1 LPALYERVLVPQ
13 AVLQELENART
24 PEVVRAWLKRPPQW
38 LSVRETPVSPDPELD
53 GPDTGERNAIQLA
66 VMENAR
72 PPADGRTCRSPCGSQ
87 SRSDRNRNTGVLL
100 QASQRGLVDIESAL
114 SALQATNFRAT
125 PALIEDMRRRA
136 QTQKRI
142 L

>member
-1 LPALYERVLVPQ
+1 
-13 AVLQELENART
+13 
-24 PEVVRAWLKRPPQW
+24 
-38 LSVRETPVSPDPELD
+38 
-53 GPDTGERNAIQLA
+53 
-66 VMENAR
+66 
-72 PPADGRTCRSPCGSQ
+72 
-87 SRSDRNRNTGVLL
+87 
-100 QASQRGLVDIESAL
+100 LVDIESAL